1 MGSFSNHIMKKAK
14 ILLLALLAGF
24 QARAADFPLVFTY
37 DTSKQ
42 QPFEL
47 SVPVPDG
54 NYLVTLQIGA
64 RNRAARTFVKAESR
78 RLAVNDL
85 ATAKGEIRTVQF
97 LVNKRDKVIRED
109 GREVGE
115 VITKPREKFKLNW
128 DGELTLE
135 IGGDA
140 PAVASVRIEPA
151 PAGVTT
157 VFLCGDSTVV
167 DQDIEPWASWGQMFP
182 WFFDT
187 QVAVANYA
195 ESGERADTFIG
206 AGRLRKILS
215 LMQPG
220 DYVFV
225 EFGHNDMKLKG
236 PGKGG
241 YYFFATQLK
250 TFIDEVRSRGGCP
263 VLVSPTHRR
272 NFDGQGRIIE
282 THEDYPEAM
291 EWVARREGV
300 PFIDLHRMSGVFYEA
315 MGPEAS
321 KGAFVH
327 YKAGSFEGM
336 PRDVEDDTHFN
347 TYGAFELAKCVVAAI
362 EAGGLPLAAHV
373 VNFSGFSPAC
383 PDAPGSFR
391 WPLSPYRDTYGVQV
405 LEQHDAATSVK

>member
-1 MGSFSNHIMKKAK
+1 MKKV
-14 ILLLALLAGF
+14 LFLLAALLPGL
-24 QARAADFPLVFTY
+24 AAAATDFPVVYTY
-37 DTSKQ
+37 DTSKPQ
-42 QPFEL
+42 QAFEL

-54 NYLVTLQIGA
+54 NYLVTLEIGS
-64 RNRAARTFVKAESR
+64 RKRAARTFVKSESR
-78 RLAVNDL
+78 RLSVNDL
-85 ATAKGEIRTVQF
+85 ATAKGEFQTVRF
-97 LVNKRDKVIRED
+97 LVNKRDKTIREAGKD
-109 GREVGE
+109 PVD
-115 VITKPREKFKLNW
+115 VITKPRERFKLDW
-128 DGELTLE
+128 DDCLNLE
-135 IGGDA
+135 ISGDA

-206 AGRLRKILS
+206 AGRLRKILTQ
-215 LMQPG
+215 MQPG

-250 TFIDEVRSRGGCP
+250 TFIDEVRAKGGNP

-272 NFDGQGRIIE
+272 NFDADGHVIE

-300 PFIDLHRMSGVFYEA
+300 PFLDLHRMSAVFYEA
-315 MGPEAS
+315 MGPEDS
-321 KGAFVH
+321 KKAFVH

-336 PRDVEDDTHFN
+336 PNDVADDTHFN
-347 TYGAFELAKCVVAAI
+347 TYGAFELAKCVATALQ
-362 EAGGLPLAAHV
+362 ASGLPLATHL
-373 VNFSGFSPAC
+373 VNFTGFSPAR
-383 PDAPGSFR
+383 PDAPESFR

-405 LEQHDAATSVK
+405 LERDDAATRVK

>member
-1 MGSFSNHIMKKAK
+1 MKKTLLFLSA
-14 ILLLALLAGF
+14 LLLGAAV
-24 QARAADFPLVFTY
+24 RATEFPVILHY
-37 DTSKQ
+37 DTVKQ
-42 QPFEL
+42 SAFEIN
-47 SVPVPDG
+47 VPVPDG
-54 NYLVTLQIGA
+54 NYLVTLEIGS
-64 RNRAARTFVKAESR
+64 RKRAGRTFVKAESR
-78 RLAVNDL
+78 RLCVNDL
-85 ATAKGEIRTVQF
+85 ATSKGEVKTVSF
-97 LVNKRDKVIRED
+97 LVNKRDRTIREN
-109 GREVGE
+109 GQEVAQ
-115 VITKPREKFKLNW
+115 VITKPREKAKLNW
-128 DGELTLE
+128 DDCLNLE

-140 PAVASVRIEPA
+140 PALASVRIEPA

-215 LMQPG
+215 VLQPG

-250 TFIDEVRSRGGCP
+250 TFADEIRAKGGIP
-263 VLVSPTHRR
+263 VFVSPTHRR
-272 NFDGQGRIIE
+272 NFDADGHVIE
-282 THEDYPEAM
+282 THEDYPAAM

-300 PFIDLHRMSGVFYEA
+300 TFLDLHRQTAVFYEA
-315 MGPEAS
+315 MGEEAS

-336 PRDVEDDTHFN
+336 PNDVEDNTHFN
-347 TYGAFELAKCVVAAI
+347 TYGAFELAKCVVALLQVS
-362 EAGGLPLAAHV
+362 GLPLARHIIH
-373 VNFSGFSPAC
+373 FDGFSAAC
-383 PDAPGSFR
+383 PDAPESFR

-405 LEQHDAATSVK
+405 QEKDDAATVTK

>member
-1 MGSFSNHIMKKAK
+1 MKKV
-14 ILLLALLAGF
+14 LFLLAALLPGL
-24 QARAADFPLVFTY
+24 AAAATDFPVVYTY
-37 DTSKQ
+37 DTSKPQ
-42 QPFEL
+42 QAFEL

-54 NYLVTLQIGA
+54 NYLVTLEIGS
-64 RNRAARTFVKAESR
+64 RKRAARTFVKSESR
-78 RLAVNDL
+78 RLSVNDL
-85 ATAKGEIRTVQF
+85 ATAKGEFQTVRF
-97 LVNKRDKVIRED
+97 LVNKRDKTIREAGKD
-109 GREVGE
+109 PVD
-115 VITKPREKFKLNW
+115 VITKPRERFKLDW
-128 DGELTLE
+128 DDCLNLE
-135 IGGDA
+135 ISGDA

-206 AGRLRKILS
+206 AGRLRKILTQ
-215 LMQPG
+215 MQPG

-250 TFIDEVRSRGGCP
+250 TFIDEVRAKGGHP

-272 NFDGQGRIIE
+272 NFDADGHVIE

-300 PFIDLHRMSGVFYEA
+300 PFLDLHRMSAVFYEA
-315 MGPEAS
+315 MGPEDS
-321 KGAFVH
+321 KKAFVH

-336 PRDVEDDTHFN
+336 PNDVADDTHFN
-347 TYGAFELAKCVVAAI
+347 TYGAFELAKCVATALQ
-362 EAGGLPLAAHV
+362 ASGLPLATHL
-373 VNFSGFSPAC
+373 VNFSGFSPAR
-383 PDAPGSFR
+383 PDAPESFR

-405 LEQHDAATSVK
+405 LERNDAATRVK